1 MKKTLGLIS
10 FLGFLSLA
18 LIPSGAFAEMTAST
32 SVKPSGSAVGE
43 LKHLTELLTDGQEGY
58 KLAADGAR
66 TPDLKKVFTEAGE
79 QRTRFLDDMRAEVS
93 KLGGDPFEGGTALGP
108 LERGW
113 INIRTALSRNDDKV
127 LVDEVLRSENI
138 TLKGYQDA
146 LDKDLPSDA
155 RKMVEKQ
162 RNDIQKTFDKIKK
175 IDLKQEKK

>member
-1 MKKTLGLIS
+1 MKKTVGLIS

-18 LIPSGAFAEMTAST
+18 LMSGVTYAEDASST
-32 SVKPSGSAVGE
+32 SVKPSGAAVGE

-66 TPDLKKVFTEAGE
+66 TLELKKLFSDAAV
-79 QRTRFLDDMRAEVS
+79 QRARFLNDMRAEVS
-93 KLGGDPFEGGTALGP
+93 RLGGDPFEGGTVLGP

-146 LDKDLPSDA
+146 LDKDLPHDT
-155 RKMVEKQ
+155 RKKVEKQ
-162 RNDIQKTFDKIKK
+162 RNDIQKTFDKVKA
-175 IDLKQEKK
+175 IDLKQK